1 MTIRF
6 DGRVAIVTGAGK
18 GLGRAY
24 AELLGERGCA
34 ILVNNRRR
42 DGEPSSADETVAAIR
57 MKGGRAVANYDSV
70 EDEAGAIRMVE
81 QAIAAFGQL
90 DIVLNNAGVG
100 HGITLHKMSVAEFK
114 RVMDINFYGSL
125 YLTHAALPHLRRRN
139 YGRIIMST
147 SSAGL
152 YSNHGMTA
160 YAASKA
166 ALIGLGRGLAM
177 EGLKNN
183 INVNIIAPFAYTPMT
198 AQYHP
203 TDESEAQSPHKVAPV
218 VAWLLSEECGITGET
233 IVASAGAFRRAEAI
247 ESHGVT
253 LKGGDLTPEGVAAA
267 WPRIAD
273 MKGAHTFANAHLAYQ
288 DIVEMATGRKPGV

>member
-6 DGRVAIVTGAGK
+6 DGRVAIITGAGK

-24 AELLGERGCA
+24 AELLAERGCA
-34 ILVNNRRR
+34 VVVNNRSHA
-42 DGEPSSADETVAAIR
+42 GQASTADEVVAGIVAN
-57 MKGGRAVANYDSV
+57 GGKAVANYESV
-70 EDEAGAIRMVE
+70 EDEAGAARMVS
-81 QAIAAFGQL
+81 QALTAFGQL
-90 DIVLNNAGVG
+90 DIVLNNAGIG

-125 YLTHAALPHLRRRN
+125 YLTHAALPHMRLRN
-139 YGRIIMST
+139 YGRIILST

-166 ALIGLGRGLAM
+166 ALIGLGKGLAM
-177 EGLKNN
+177 EGAKNN

-233 IVASAGAFRRAEAI
+233 IIASAGGFRRAEVI
-247 ESHGVT
+247 ESHGAT
-253 LKGGDLTPEGVAAA
+253 LKDGDLTPEGVAAA
-267 WPRIAD
+267 WERISD
-273 MKGAHTFANAHLAYQ
+273 MKDAHTFANAHLAYQ
-288 DIVEMATGRKPGV
+288 DIVEMATGRRPGV